1 MGYSIGVDFGS
12 LSARAMA
19 VDVSSG
25 RILKESVYG
34 YPHGIMKDS
43 LPTGRKLEPG
53 TALQDPRDYLDA
65 WQFLIQDMFKGRELR
80 ADQVV
85 GIGIDFTQCT
95 VMPVD
100 REGTPLCMHRSFRND
115 PRRNVFSNI
124 MAVKYL
130 LNCCFQKFLRY

>member
-1 MGYSIGVDFGS
+1 MGFSIGVDFGS

-19 VDVSSG
+19 VDVSNG

-34 YPHGIMKDS
+34 YPHGIMKES

-65 WQFLIQDMFKGRELR
+65 WQFLIQDMFKDKELR
-80 ADQVV
+80 ADQAV

-95 VMPVD
+95 MMPVD
-100 REGTPLCMHRSFRND
+100 REGIPLCMHTEFRDD
-115 PRRNVFSNI
+115 PHS
-124 MAVKYL
+124 
-130 LNCCFQKFLRY
+130 

>member
-53 TALQDPRDYLDA
+53 TALQDPGITWMPGSSLFRTCL
-65 WQFLIQDMFKGRELR
+65 KGGNLGQTKWWESAL
-80 ADQVV
+80 
-85 GIGIDFTQCT
+85 T
-95 VMPVD
+95 
-100 REGTPLCMHRSFRND
+100 S
-115 PRRNVFSNI
+115 
-124 MAVKYL
+124 
-130 LNCCFQKFLRY
+130 LNAP